1 MGIHDIKAARHNRR
15 VKSAPHIQVFLK
27 ESGSKKVFLFLEFLG
42 TTELLVI
49 AVVALV
55 LFGPRK
61 LPQIGHSIGKS
72 LSEFKRASED
82 FKRTWE
88 MEVNMETSDK
98 EARIE
103 HAMTPASPS
112 TPVYARN
119 SAEQDES
126 GYSYT
131 DETYESST
139 TVADSG
145 ENASASPA
153 TEIPAVESAPIAS
166 VSPRKQDWL

>member
-1 MGIHDIKAARHNRR
+1 M
-15 VKSAPHIQVFLK
+15 P
-27 ESGSKKVFLFLEFLG
+27 FLFLEFLG

-82 FKRTWE
+82 FKRTWQ
-88 MEVNMETSDK
+88 MEVNMETADK

-103 HAMTPASPS
+103 NAISPASPS

-119 SAEQDES
+119 SADQDES
-126 GYSYT
+126 GDSYM
-131 DETYESST
+131 DSADDSST
-139 TVADSG
+139 VVDDSG
-145 ENASASPA
+145 EKSSASSA
-153 TEIPAVESAPIAS
+153 TETPAAEPAPVASIA
-166 VSPRKQDWL
+166 PRKQDWL